1 MKLKSNAACPAAGA
15 ATAKRPRAPQREP
28 RPSARVCVCV
38 CVCGGRQGRGLGN
51 SHGVGDMKGYV
62 TRAPLRKLTGA
73 RGCTLIRGYSHE
85 LLLESPGMP
94 GAFFCSLCIGE
105 HRTRRQAMRWSVGH
119 DRPPRT
125 ASACP
130 SRMAEK
136 ASLAPR
142 TRACWARF
150 LSMPWDASVG
160 FSLTRTPLDVSIPC
174 AIGTAAT
181 PPRSPAS

>member
-1 MKLKSNAACPAAGA
+1 S
-15 ATAKRPRAPQREP
+15 RELSWCG
-28 RPSARVCVCV
+28 RYEGLCYEGSAS
-38 CVCGGRQGRGLGN
+38 QT
-51 SHGVGDMKGYV
+51 H
-62 TRAPLRKLTGA
+62 GA

-119 DRPPRT
+119 DPPPRT

-160 FSLTRTPLDVSIPC
+160 FSFTLTPLDVSIPC
-174 AIGTAAT
+174 AIGTAPT